1 MIEVLSK
8 KYKKVYIYGAGKTAQ
23 LFSDFLSIKGVD
35 FEGYIISDMI
45 KCFEE
50 GLCNGKE
57 KLFKAFNENKYF
69 QELCKNNDV
78 WVYIKPK
85 NTEIIRSGLE
95 VDIFAS
101 KLNEPKLE
109 SREYVIGY
117 NTSKFYENNDIRIN
131 DYSELKKQGY
141 QSQLNTLIS
150 DYNSHTEDIIESFVK
165 NVEGLKSGV
174 KKFFERGK

>member
-1 MIEVLSK
+1 MQVQRVQNNQTSFQALKGFECGKNLKPIVNDTADVIE
-8 KYKKVYIYGAGKTAQ
+8 Q
-23 LFSDFLSIKGVD
+23 
-35 FEGYIISDMI
+35 
-45 KCFEE
+45 
-50 GLCNGKE
+50 

-78 WVYIKPK
+78 WVDIKPK

-117 NTSKFYENNDIRIN
+117 NTSKFYDNNDVRIN

-150 DYNSHTEDIIESFVK
+150 DYNSHTEDIIESFVN
-165 NVEGLKSGV
+165 NVEGLKSGI

>member
-1 MIEVLSK
+1 MQVQRVQNNQTSFQALKGFECGKNLKPIVNDTADVIE
-8 KYKKVYIYGAGKTAQ
+8 Q
-23 LFSDFLSIKGVD
+23 
-35 FEGYIISDMI
+35 
-45 KCFEE
+45 
-50 GLCNGKE
+50 

-78 WVYIKPK
+78 WVDIKPK

-117 NTSKFYENNDIRIN
+117 NTSKFYDKNDVRIN
-131 DYSELKKQGY
+131 NYSELKKQGY
-141 QSQLNTLIS
+141 ELQLKTLIS

-165 NVEGLKSGV
+165 NVEGLKSGI

>member
-1 MIEVLSK
+1 MQIQRVQNNQTSFQALKGFECGKSLKPIINDTADVIE
-8 KYKKVYIYGAGKTAQ
+8 Q
-23 LFSDFLSIKGVD
+23 
-35 FEGYIISDMI
+35 
-45 KCFEE
+45 
-50 GLCNGKE
+50 

-78 WVYIKPK
+78 WVDIKPK

-141 QSQLNTLIS
+141 KLQLKTLIS

-165 NVEGLKSGV
+165 NVEGLKSGI
-174 KKFFERGK
+174 KKFFERSK